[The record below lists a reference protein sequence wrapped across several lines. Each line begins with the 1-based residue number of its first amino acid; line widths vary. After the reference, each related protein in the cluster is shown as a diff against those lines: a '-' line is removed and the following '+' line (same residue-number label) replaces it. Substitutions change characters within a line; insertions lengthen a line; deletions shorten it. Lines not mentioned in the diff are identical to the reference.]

1 MRTVPKDIRQ
11 EINYLAHRLALAYE
25 NEVRDSM
32 LAELIEDVEA
42 GATTADMIKSV
53 RDYEQAAKSA
63 R

>member
-1 MRTVPKDIRQ
+1 MRQQV
-11 EINYLAHRLALAYE
+11 NYLAHKLGLQHAA
-25 NEVRDSM
+25 EVHDT
-32 LAELIEDVEA
+32 LLEQLEEDFLA